1 MRTFLAVLALAA
13 CGGDPADVPPHVDG
27 TGGSTTASTGST
39 VGTGGTGGG
48 TGGTSTGGGGSAGV
62 PLFVAQGHLGRTVIS
77 CDGGQSWTADQ
88 SNDAEAQCWSGP
100 DDEPDCDHDP
110 GAGRGIVFAD
120 GWFVATFGW
129 GPPGGIVRSRD
140 GVAWEEVLSGTTF
153 AGLAYGQGVI
163 LAGSAVP
170 QRSLDQGATW
180 TELPNI
186 GTWTNA
192 RRTGFADHDGGR
204 FILATDAGLYLSSDG
219 GESWWQPDS
228 APAGCGANI
237 QFDGGIAYGDGTILV
252 LGGDGLACRSS
263 DGGTTFTA
271 ESLGVSISSHL
282 LRIDGAFVAF
292 SAGLRH
298 ESTDGQRWTSQPITP
313 SLTIGAV
320 AASDDTLVAVRGG
333 WDVWYDDQELYRS
346 TDGGMSWEVLAEG
359 TFQGGHPLGH
369 IAFGIAD
376 PSACR

>member
-1 MRTFLAVLALAA
+1 MSSSPPTRGPVAGPVPGEAARTSLRNSPSMGALRERWHPGPWTDRSNPGGRRRPLAPQIAYFARRCRRRAGGTFRETRGPMRTFLAVLALAA

-140 GVAWEEVLSGTTF
+140 GVAWE
-153 AGLAYGQGVI
+153 
-163 LAGSAVP
+163 
-170 QRSLDQGATW
+170 
-180 TELPNI
+180 
-186 GTWTNA
+186 
-192 RRTGFADHDGGR
+192 
-204 FILATDAGLYLSSDG
+204 
-219 GESWWQPDS
+219 
-228 APAGCGANI
+228 
-237 QFDGGIAYGDGTILV
+237 
-252 LGGDGLACRSS
+252 
-263 DGGTTFTA
+263 
-271 ESLGVSISSHL
+271 
-282 LRIDGAFVAF
+282 
-292 SAGLRH
+292 
-298 ESTDGQRWTSQPITP
+298 
-313 SLTIGAV
+313 
-320 AASDDTLVAVRGG
+320 
-333 WDVWYDDQELYRS
+333 
-346 TDGGMSWEVLAEG
+346 
-359 TFQGGHPLGH
+359 
-369 IAFGIAD
+369 
-376 PSACR
+376 